1 MLALSQCSITLIL
14 KIKEPGMKILLAGVG
29 SLCTQKMLAQCMLPV
44 LLMR

>member
-29 SLCTQKMLAQCMLPV
+29 SPCTGKLLAQCKVPV